1 MVAHITSN
9 PVPTVTSRPPPVA
22 PAAPKKGILVKDSV
36 YEIQYEEKEDE
47 QDSFTTDEM
56 ADLSTEPE
64 DEEVEDDQSKEE
76 EETQSQ

>member
-1 MVAHITSN
+1 MVAHVTSN

-36 YEIQYEEKEDE
+36 HEIQYEEKEDE

-56 ADLSTEPE
+56 ADLTTEPE

-76 EETQSQ
+76 EEIQSQ